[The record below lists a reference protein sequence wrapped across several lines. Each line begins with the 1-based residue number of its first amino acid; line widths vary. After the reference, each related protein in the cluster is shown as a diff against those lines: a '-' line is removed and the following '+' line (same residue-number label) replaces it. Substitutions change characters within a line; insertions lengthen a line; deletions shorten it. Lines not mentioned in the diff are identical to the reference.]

1 MNREDIIARHA
12 NKFSA
17 EPMSGCW
24 LWTAATDKH
33 GYGMLWDGKRMDR
46 AHRLF
51 YAAAFGQSVKGVNVL
66 HDCDN
71 PACVNPAHL
80 HAGTQAQ
87 NMVER
92 TQRGRSGKRLTQ
104 ASANHIRLQL
114 ELGRS
119 QRWIAD
125 FWGVSQR
132 LVWSIKKGLVWN
144 ANK

>member
-1 MNREDIIARHA
+1 MKKDDIIAKHSD
-12 NKFSA
+12 KFSA

-24 LWTAATDKH
+24 LWIAATDKH

-51 YAAAFGQSVKGVNVL
+51 YAAAFGQSVKGINVL

-80 HAGTQAQ
+80 HVGTQAQ

-92 TQRGRSGKRLTQ
+92 NQRGRSGKRLTQ
-104 ASANHIRLQL
+104 ASADHIRLQL

-144 ANK
+144 AKK

>member
-1 MNREDIIARHA
+1 MTRDDIISKHA
-12 NKFSA
+12 DKFSA

-24 LWTAATDKH
+24 LWTASTDKN

-51 YAAAFGQSVKGVNVL
+51 YAAASGESLLGIKVL

-71 PACVNPAHL
+71 PSCVNPSHL
-80 HAGTQAQ
+80 HAGTQAE
-87 NMVER
+87 NMKER

-104 ASANHIRLQL
+104 ADAGSIRLQL
-114 ELGRS
+114 ETGRS
-119 QRWIAD
+119 QRWVAR
-125 FWGVSQR
+125 FWGISQR
-132 LVWSIKKGLVWN
+132 LVWAIGKGRVWN

>member
-1 MNREDIIARHA
+1 MNIEDIIKRHSD
-12 NKFSA
+12 KFSA
-17 EPMSGCW
+17 EPISGCW

-51 YAAAFGQSVKGVNVL
+51 YASASGQSVSGINVL

-71 PACVNPAHL
+71 PSCVNPAHL

-87 NMVER
+87 NMKER
-92 TQRGRSGKRLTQ
+92 TIRGRSEKRLNK
-104 ASANHIRLQL
+104 AIADYIRLQL
-114 ELGRS
+114 ELGKS
-119 QRWIAD
+119 QRWIAK

-132 LVWSIKKGLVWN
+132 TILNIKQGRIWN
-144 ANK
+144 VNK